1 MSDGPIRGPSD
12 PAHALATARAVGRA
26 MGVSIE
32 GEALTLAHLLTDAPG
47 VEGRITPLEALW
59 DEALDHRKAQRF
71 DDYAAALASIAGRLI
86 ATGQLQ
92 RATSCLVVAERLA
105 NELEEPALVVPI
117 LSARAYLLFWNQDYA
132 GASRLYRRALRGM
145 GSWPDHAGTARILL
159 ALGDSAYFQEDMDAA
174 ERSWREAFS
183 LFADDLAA
191 QAETLERIA
200 GLLFQRGDIQDGV
213 DHAEAA
219 MKLWEASGVWKQVE
233 RGKAAIES

>member
-1 MSDGPIRGPSD
+1 MSDGPIRAPID

-26 MGVSIE
+26 MGVASE
-32 GEALTLAHLLTDAPG
+32 GESLTLAHLLTDAPG
-47 VEGRITPLEALW
+47 VESRVMPLEALW
-59 DEALDHRKAQRF
+59 DEALDHRKARRF
-71 DDYAAALASIAGRLI
+71 DDYAAALASIAARLI
-86 ATGQLQ
+86 GLGQLR

-145 GSWPDHAGTARILL
+145 GSWRDHAGTARILL
-159 ALGDSAYFQEDMDAA
+159 SLGDSAYFLDDMESA

-183 LFADDLAA
+183 LFGDDLAA

-200 GLLFQRGDIQDGV
+200 GLLFKRGDIQSGV
-213 DHAEAA
+213 EHAEAA
-219 MKLWEASGVWKQVE
+219 TKLWEASGVWKQVE
-233 RGKAAIES
+233 RRMATIES